1 MLHGKAMRFIDIHP
15 HIISPDTDKYPRA
28 PLGGSQSK
36 WSSEHTMTFEQ
47 MVREMD
53 ETGVERSV
61 LVQAATCYGYD
72 NSYVADAVAAFPD
85 RLGGVFTI
93 DAVAPDAPQKMKHWV
108 SRGLS
113 GVRLFTKGSTMPN
126 QATWFAEEA
135 AFPFWETAGELGI
148 PVCITMSWTAI
159 DRLRAMLVRFPH
171 VRVILDHLSRPP
183 MDDHPVYAK
192 AAGFFALAECRNL
205 YLKITPVNVM
215 EIEQAGATD
224 FLPRV
229 VRTFGA
235 DRVAWG
241 SNYPSSGH
249 TLHEAWEINWK
260 AASSLTEEERR
271 KIFRETALSLY
282 PCLVAA

>member
-1 MLHGKAMRFIDIHP
+1 MHFVDIHP
-15 HIISPDTDKYPRA
+15 HIISPDTGKYPRA

-47 MVREMD
+47 MIAEMD
-53 ETGVERSV
+53 ETGVDRSV

-93 DAVAPDAPQKMKHWV
+93 DAVAADAPDKMRYWV
-108 SRGLS
+108 RRGLS
-113 GVRLFTKGSTMPN
+113 GVRLFTKGSTMPD

-159 DRLRAMLVRFPH
+159 DRLRMMLMRYPH

-192 AAGFFALAECRNL
+192 AASFFALAEHPNL

-215 EIEQAGATD
+215 EIEQARAFD
-224 FLPRV
+224 FLPKIV
-229 VRTFGA
+229 QAFGA
-235 DRVAWG
+235 DRIAWG

-260 AASSLTEEERR
+260 AAASLSDSDRR
-271 KIFRETALSLY
+271 QIFCATALSLY
-282 PCLVAA
+282 PSLVPA